1 MLAALVGALAL
12 VAPPGWMCLARFSP
26 LPAEWMQG
34 NLGPGEGQGA
44 TTEAFAHTRGFH
56 NLNDIPAS
64 GIYVSADLSRRVPTS
79 PAPSARRPL
88 RLPLRITHPD
98 QISSQ
103 EGAPLPEY
111 RFAGRYRRLYYVDV
125 RVDFGRKR
133 PTGQMLARTQE
144 LLLRLR
150 LPSSLVRSSLSC
162 KRA

>member
-12 VAPPGWMCLARFSP
+12 VSPPGLICPARFSP
-26 LPAEWMQG
+26 LPAEWVQG
-34 NLGPGEGQGA
+34 NLGPGEGPDA
-44 TTEAFAHTRGFH
+44 TIDAFAHTRGFH

-64 GIYVSADLSRRVPTS
+64 GIYVEVLLSRRALTS
-79 PAPSARRPL
+79 PAPTARRPL
-88 RLPLRITHPD
+88 RLPLRIAHPD

-133 PTGQMLARTQE
+133 PTGQMLRRTQA

-150 LPSSLVRSSLSC
+150 LPSSLVRSSLNC
-162 KRA
+162 